1 VVCLKF
7 DDAEFVSNTPSRVP
21 KWGGGS
27 VGHSIGLSRLI
38 LCISD
43 ATGTVFSFRLSID
56 ILGCLLGVSA
66 EKLLLRTHVEML
78 RGGAPCWRG

>member
-1 VVCLKF
+1 VDCLKF

-43 ATGTVFSFRLSID
+43 ATGTVFLVQTLNRHIGRSIGSVCGET
-56 ILGCLLGVSA
+56 I
-66 EKLLLRTHVEML
+66 T
-78 RGGAPCWRG
+78 